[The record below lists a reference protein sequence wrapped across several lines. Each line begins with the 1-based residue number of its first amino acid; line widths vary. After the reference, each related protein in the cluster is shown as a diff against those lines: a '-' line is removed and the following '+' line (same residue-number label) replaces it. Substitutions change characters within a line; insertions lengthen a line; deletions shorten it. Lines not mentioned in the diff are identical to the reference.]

1 MLEIQFT
8 SDMVVKPIQSMGSD
22 QAIAAAAKASIDGID
37 SILRLLE
44 AGDEVGGLIR
54 YCMKHRHGSPF
65 EHSAMTVVV
74 RVPIFV
80 LRQWHRHRIGFS
92 YNEES
97 GRYKQLEPLFW
108 IPRRERLMIPA
119 PGYKP
124 ARPKFVLANDHQY
137 EVVKTSIEASSRQAW
152 ASYREALN
160 AGIASEVARSVL
172 PVNLY
177 STCWVTCNPRSVMS
191 FLSLRTHEPTATFPS
206 YPQAEIEEAAR
217 AAEDV
222 LRQGWPLTHAAF
234 VSHGRVAP

>member
-1 MLEIQFT
+1 MPEIQFT
-8 SDMVVKPIQSMGSD
+8 SDMVVKQIQTMGSD
-22 QAIAAAAKASIDGID
+22 QAIAAAAKASIDGIE
-37 SILRLLE
+37 SILRLLD

-65 EHSAMTVVV
+65 EHSAMTVVI

-108 IPRRERLMIPA
+108 VPRRERLMIPA

-124 ARPKFVLANDHQY
+124 ARPKFVRADDHQY
-137 EVVKTSIEASSRQAW
+137 EVARTSIEAACGQAW
-152 ASYREALN
+152 ASYREALD

-177 STCWVTCNPRSVMS
+177 STCWVTCNPRSLMA
-191 FLSLRTHEPTATFPS
+191 FLSLRTHEPDATFIS

-217 AAEDV
+217 ATEEI
-222 LRQGWPLTHAAF
+222 LKTGWPLTHAAF
-234 VSHGRVAP
+234 CKNGRVGP